1 MLLGCTNDPDYSDMV
16 NEIDMEVF
24 SGQALFYHH
33 SRPLFRAVLLYGFMW
48 SPSVDMKYTSFCARM
63 FDDMVE

>member
-1 MLLGCTNDPDYSDMV
+1 MLLGCTNYPEHSDMF

-48 SPSVDMKYTSFCARM
+48 SVVDIKYTSFCARR